1 MEKFRSL
8 TCFRVNSFQE
18 MLQSIVIAGSRNF
31 TRFPK
36 ENLFPDLTD
45 IQCRKKILIGREVFI
60 LIYRLHFTFSLSQ
73 TLYFVLSS

>member
-1 MEKFRSL
+1 
-8 TCFRVNSFQE
+8 

-36 ENLFPDLTD
+36 KNLFPDLTD

-60 LIYRLHFTFSLSQ
+60 LIYRLYFTFSLSQ
-73 TLYFVLSS
+73 TLYFVLSSWRSHLAEVLAAGNF